1 MCALSCP
8 PLPVNAIDTA
18 AALLVIAIE
27 PVAPPVVNGANVTFN
42 IAVCVGANVVFAAA
56 PPAVKPAPVASTL
69 LIVTFVFPVFINVTL
84 SELLFPTATLPK
96 SRLPVLAL
104 NDAVV
109 AIPLPLTA
117 MASGEFK
124 ALLASEIVPVAA
136 PAPVGANTTL
146 NVALCPTAMLSGSVN
161 PDVLKPAPLTLAL
174 LIVAVAVPVF
184 CSVIVCE
191 LLEPMVTD
199 GKLALAGVA
208 ESCACAVLGGGVFVG
223 GGVLGPG
230 VLFAA
235 ETLDPATSP
244 AQPLLHKHAATAT
257 ATRHFDIFCNSDLFF
272 PIVR

>member
-1 MCALSCP
+1 MCELSCP
-8 PLPVNAIDTA
+8 PLPVNVIDTA

-27 PVAPPVVNGANVTFN
+27 PAALPDADGANTTFN
-42 IAVCVGANVVFAAA
+42 IAVCAGANVVLA
-56 PPAVKPAPVASTL
+56 PAPLAVKPAPVASTL
-69 LIVTFVFPVFINVTL
+69 AIVTFVFPVFVNVTL

-109 AIPLPLTA
+109 AIPLPLA
-117 MASGEFK
+117 EIASGEFV
-124 ALLASEIVPVAA
+124 ASLVSKIVPVAF

-146 NVALCPTAMLSGSVN
+146 NVAPCPAAMLSGSVN
-161 PDVLKPAPLTLAL
+161 PDVLNPGPLTLAL
-174 LIVAVAVPVF
+174 LIVALAVPVF
-184 CSVIVCE
+184 CSVMVCE

-208 ESCACAVLGGGVFVG
+208 ESCACAALGDGVFVG
-223 GGVLGPG
+223 GGVLDPG
-230 VLFAA
+230 VFAA

-244 AQPLLHKHAATAT
+244 AQPPLHKHAATAM